1 MWKVT
6 LWGDIFLSAMVW
18 VHFFLQ
24 RHVMANSFQLEAFFF
39 SIMAMSLYAHWIY
52 GNAVN
57 HKLLTKGGKI
67 NIHHL
72 NLNKPPIPFPL
83 DWRSG
88 FSDATKWPGFCFS
101 GFSSFPEWF
110 KEDDTLFSCT
120 DWPPQSPEFN
130 SSEELC
136 NVLGKALDSGLTHP
150 PSIED
155 LGEKLMQLWTEIK
168 LVILHKV
175 VETIPWRILK
185 AKGWPVNNFWRVGV
199 GHGHCRIN
207 VLHRGCQT

>member
-1 MWKVT
+1 MHT
-6 LWGDIFLSAMVW
+6 EYME
-18 VHFFLQ
+18 
-24 RHVMANSFQLEAFFF
+24 M
-39 SIMAMSLYAHWIY
+39 
-52 GNAVN
+52 
-57 HKLLTKGGKI
+57 LLITRSSQKGEKI

-101 GFSSFPEWF
+101 GFSSSPEWF

-136 NVLGKALDSGLTHP
+136 DVLGKALDSGLTRP

-185 AKGWPVNNFWRVGV
+185 AKGWPVKFFLESRCGSWP
-199 GHGHCRIN
+199 
-207 VLHRGCQT
+207 L

>member
-24 RHVMANSFQLEAFFF
+24 RHVMANSFQLEAFF

-57 HKLLTKGGKI
+57 HKILTKGGKI

-101 GFSSFPEWF
+101 GFSSSPEWF

-136 NVLGKALDSGLTHP
+136 DVLGKALDSGLTRP
-150 PSIED
+150 PSID

-175 VETIPWRILK
+175 VGTIPWRILK
-185 AKGWPVNNFWRVGV
+185 AKGWPVKFFLESRCGSWP
-199 GHGHCRIN
+199 
-207 VLHRGCQT
+207 L